1 MKAKVLDTTGAGDAY
16 CAGTLYG
23 LARGYTPLSSAKI
36 GCYLATK
43 VVAKFGAG
51 IPLRHTRLALKH
63 PKKAKR

>member
-1 MKAKVLDTTGAGDAY
+1 MLDTTGAGDAY
-16 CAGTLYG
+16 AAGTLYG
-23 LARGYTPLSSAKI
+23 IARGYTPLSSAKI